1 MPSLGDIGARE
12 TLSPH
17 YYDRAFPAARNG
29 DVGALSSLRPAMQ
42 CRSRLTFEQPAASR
56 IIPITGGS
64 PNALATLVKDGSP
77 VPFVFIFDNSGN
89 LTLYDYDYGHYEL
102 HESRNTS
109 NKAWAIDIVRG
120 SPDTI
125 TVTPLTGGGSA
136 AAVTRAFGFLAT
148 G

>member
-1 MPSLGDIGARE
+1 MPDLGDIGVRE
-12 TLSPH
+12 G
-17 YYDRAFPAARNG
+17 FPAQEYDKTLPAPVNG
-29 DVGALSSLRPAMQ
+29 DIGVLSTWPPYMEARGRFTVDEPLV
-42 CRSRLTFEQPAASR
+42 SRVIS
-56 IIPITGGS
+56 ITGGT
-64 PNALATLVKDGSP
+64 PDALATLVKDGSP
-77 VPFVFIFDNSGN
+77 LPRVFVFDSSGN

-109 NKAWAIDIVRG
+109 NKAWSIDILRG

-136 AAVTRAFGFLAT
+136 TPVTRAFGFLAT